1 MAEPICDFIEPV
13 IPKQKHEHSG
23 EPMNSRISRR
33 SFLQNTALAVTASS
47 LPTIA
52 LGQSQRVEQVG
63 LQLYTLRRELSED
76 FEGTLAK
83 VSELGYKE
91 MEFAGYYN
99 RSAGEI
105 RRILDANGMTS
116 PAAHIQ
122 LAAVR
127 ADIQREIDFA
137 AELGQQYIVVP
148 FLAPNERTYDD
159 YQRLVETLN
168 SAGEACKNAGLK
180 IGYHNHSF
188 EFEPTNGIIPFD
200 YILAETDPDLVD
212 MELDLY
218 WLANAEVDP
227 LAYFQNHPGRWSM
240 LHVKDMDSL
249 GRMAPVGTGA
259 IDFAEIF
266 SYASTG
272 GFKHYFVE
280 HDFPGDG
287 IASISQSIYTLR
299 NIRF

>member
-1 MAEPICDFIEPV
+1 MIKGVDEL
-13 IPKQKHEHSG
+13 
-23 EPMNSRISRR
+23 NSKISRR
-33 SFLQNTALAVTASS
+33 SFIHNTAIAGSALVV
-47 LPTIA
+47 PGVA
-52 LGQSQRVEQVG
+52 LGQSRRVEQVG
-63 LQLYTLRRELSED
+63 LQLYTLRRELSQD

-83 VSELGYKE
+83 VAELGYKE

-99 RSAGEI
+99 RSAREI
-105 RRILDANGMTS
+105 RRILDANGMSS

-148 FLAPNERTYDD
+148 FLAPRERTYDD

-200 YILAETDPDLVD
+200 YILEETDPDLVD

-227 LAYFQNHPGRWSM
+227 LSYFKNHPGRWSM

-249 GRMAPVGTGA
+249 GRMSPVGSGT

-266 SYASTG
+266 SYADSG

-280 HDFPGDG
+280 HDNPGDG
-287 IASISQSIYTLR
+287 IASIASSIYTMR

>member
-1 MAEPICDFIEPV
+1 
-13 IPKQKHEHSG
+13 
-23 EPMNSRISRR
+23 MNELNSKISRR
-33 SFLQNTALAVTASS
+33 SFLHNAAIAGSALAAPGV
-47 LPTIA
+47 A
-52 LGQSQRVEQVG
+52 LGQSGRVEQVG
-63 LQLYTLRRELSED
+63 LQLYTLRRELSQD

-83 VSELGYKE
+83 VAELGYKE

-99 RSAGEI
+99 RSAREV

-127 ADIQREIDFA
+127 ANIQREIDFA

-200 YILAETDPDLVD
+200 YILDETEPDLVD

-227 LAYFQNHPGRWSM
+227 ISYFQNHPGRWSM

-249 GRMAPVGTGA
+249 GRMSPVGNGT

-266 SYASTG
+266 SHSDSA

-280 HDFPGDG
+280 HDNPGDG
-287 IASISQSIYTLR
+287 IASIASSIYTMR